1 MNAKEI
7 RATVIYIKDSGT
19 EPALEACAF
28 FLREIAA
35 QMAERNEHTRARTE
49 KKQVLKEHKTS
60 VRSAARRSSTT
71 KRFFVEHWMLEAEA
85 TMLPPFQ
92 PGPDQKP
99 IEDLA
104 VGEITHGTLG
114 TFANATIT
122 RRQ

>member
-1 MNAKEI
+1 MTPEAIRNIGVNRRWTPSVLEETKIEI
-7 RATVIYIKDSGT
+7 
-19 EPALEACAF
+19 
-28 FLREIAA
+28 LREIAA
-35 QMAERNEHTRARTE
+35 QLAEANQHARQRAE

-71 KRFFVEHWMLEAEA
+71 KRFFVEHWMLEAED

-104 VGEITHGTLG
+104 VGETTQGLLG
-114 TFANATIT
+114 TFSDARIT